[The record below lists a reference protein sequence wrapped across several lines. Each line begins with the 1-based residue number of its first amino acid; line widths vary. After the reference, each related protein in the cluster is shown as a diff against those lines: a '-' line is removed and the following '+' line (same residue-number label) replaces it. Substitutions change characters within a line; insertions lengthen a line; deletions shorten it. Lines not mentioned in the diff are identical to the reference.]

1 MQRQLTKSIAVL
13 PFVNRSNDDEH
24 EYFSDGMTEEIINAL
39 SKVKEIRVTSRTSS
53 FFFKGKETP
62 LKEIGEQLG
71 VSAIL
76 EGSIRLSAKKMRIS
90 AQLIDV
96 EEDYP
101 FWSENFDRDLDDIFV
116 VQDEISLLIADR
128 LREHLGHF
136 DLEDQ
141 LVDQPNLSVEQY
153 QQYLRARYHLLK
165 MSSSDIKK
173 GLSILEGVMEQEVA
187 SPLVFLGMHLG
198 YTLMGSMGLMP
209 AEESFIQ
216 GKGFLNK
223 AIALDP
229 NLSECQLHMAFES
242 FLLDWDIPTSYQH
255 LQRAMEIRPMVDIY
269 QTFTSIIV
277 AEGNYEAAMHY
288 IDQALQMDPF
298 SSINYHLKGFIL
310 YCQGKHEDALVHFEK
325 VWALKP
331 DAKVSVLYKGQ
342 ALLLMGKAQA
352 ALEYFDQLPAQLDS
366 DLNREAGLTMSYAAL
381 GRIQEAEHFLE
392 QIKAAMDSPLKERA
406 IYHLIHCYTSLGK
419 PEQALDW
426 LQKAVEFHLPLI
438 IYYYVEPMLKPLHQ
452 EPRFQAMMRQI
463 LGDKPTFDFQK
474 RKYKKSL
481 LEPGLLE
488 QYKKQLEVLMSKE
501 EPYLDPALTL
511 RSLAEG
517 MNMPPNQLSQLLNEG
532 FDKNFS
538 EYVNSYRLEAFKEK
552 ANDPSLRHLTIL
564 ALAFDSGFNSKTVFN
579 TFFKKSMGMTP
590 SAYWKKIIQA

>member
-24 EYFSDGMTEEIINAL
+24 EYFTDGMTEEIINAL

-62 LKEIGEQLG
+62 LKQIGEQLG

-76 EGSIRLSAKKMRIS
+76 EGSIRLSTKKMRIS

-101 FWSENFDRDLDDIFV
+101 FWSENFDRDLDDIFA

-165 MSSSDIKK
+165 MSTADIEK
-173 GLSILEGVMEQEVA
+173 GLGILEEVMQQEVA
-187 SPLVFLGMHLG
+187 SPLVYLGMHLG
-198 YTLMGSMGLMP
+198 YALLGSMGLMP
-209 AEESFIQ
+209 AEESFIK
-216 GKGFLNK
+216 GKGFLDK

-229 NLSECQLHMAFES
+229 NLAECQLHMAFES
-242 FLLDWDIPTSYQH
+242 FLLSWDIPTSYQH
-255 LQRAMEIRPMVDIY
+255 LRRAMEIRPMVDIY

-277 AEGNYEAAMHY
+277 AEGNYEAALHY

-310 YCQGKHEDALVHFEK
+310 YCQGKHQEAIVHFEK
-325 VWALKP
+325 VWELKP

-342 ALLLMGKAQA
+342 ALLLMEKAQA
-352 ALEYFDQLPAQLDS
+352 ALEYFEQLPAYLDG
-366 DLNREAGLTMSYAAL
+366 DLNRESGLTMSLAAL
-381 GRIQEAEHFLE
+381 GRTKEAEQYLQ
-392 QIKAAMDSPLKERA
+392 QIEEGMDSPLKERA
-406 IYHLIHCYTSLGK
+406 IYHLIHCYTALGK
-419 PEQALDW
+419 PKEALDW
-426 LQKAVEFHLPLI
+426 LEKAVALHLPLI
-438 IYYYVEPMLKPLHQ
+438 IYFYVEPMLKPLHK
-452 EPRFQAMMRQI
+452 EPRFQDMMRQI

-481 LEPGLLE
+481 LDPALLDDYRE
-488 QYKKQLEVLMSKE
+488 QLEGLMKRE
-501 EPYLDPALTL
+501 EPFLDPALTL

-517 MNMPPNQLSQLLNEG
+517 VNMPPNQLSQLLNEG

-538 EYVNSYRLEAFKEK
+538 EYVNSYRLETFKEK
-552 ANDPSLRHLTIL
+552 ANDRSLRHLTIL

-590 SAYWKKIIQA
+590 SAYWKKIIQE

>member
-1 MQRQLTKSIAVL
+1 MQRHLTKSIAVL
-13 PFVNRSNDDEH
+13 PFVNRSNDPEH

-39 SKVKEIRVTSRTSS
+39 SKVKGIRVTSRTSS
-53 FFFKGKETP
+53 FFFKDKELP
-62 LKEIGEQLG
+62 LKQIGEQLG

-76 EGSIRLSAKKMRIS
+76 EGSIRLSTRKMRIS

-96 EEDYP
+96 DEDYP
-101 FWSENFDRDLDDIFV
+101 FWSENFDRDLEDIFV

-153 QQYLRARYHLLK
+153 QQYLKARYHLLK
-165 MSSSDIKK
+165 MSTSDIEK
-173 GLSILEGVMEQEVA
+173 GLSILEEVIQQEVT
-187 SPLVFLGMHLG
+187 SPLIYLGLHLG
-198 YTLMGSMGLMP
+198 YALLGSMGLMP
-209 AEESFIQ
+209 AEESFIK
-216 GKGFLNK
+216 GKGFLDK
-223 AIALDP
+223 AVELDP
-229 NLSECQLHMAFES
+229 NLAECQLHMAFER
-242 FLLDWDIPTSYQH
+242 FLLDWDLPASYQH
-255 LQRAMEIRPMVDIY
+255 LRRAMEIRPMVDIY

-277 AEGNYEAAMHY
+277 AEANYEAAMHY
-288 IDQALQMDPF
+288 IDQAIQMDPF
-298 SSINYHLKGFIL
+298 SSINYHLKGYVL
-310 YCQGKHEDALVHFEK
+310 YCQGKYKEALVYFEK

-342 ALLLMGKAQA
+342 AFLLMGKAEA
-352 ALEYFDQLPAQLDS
+352 ALEYFDQLPAHLDG
-366 DLNREAGLTMSYAAL
+366 DLNRESGLTMSFAAL
-381 GRIQEAEHFLE
+381 GRTEEAEQFLE
-392 QIKAAMDSPLKERA
+392 KIQAALDSPLKERA
-406 IYHLIHCYTSLGK
+406 IYHLIHCYTCLGK

-426 LQKAVEFHLPLI
+426 LEKAVELHLPLI
-438 IYYYVEPMLKPLHQ
+438 IYFYVEPMLKPLHQ
-452 EPRFQAMMRQI
+452 EPRFQVLMRKI
-463 LGDKPTFDFQK
+463 LGDKPTFDFQR

-488 QYKKQLEVLMSKE
+488 QYKTQLEELMRE
-501 EPYLDPALTL
+501 QEPFLDPALTL
-511 RSLAEG
+511 RTLAEG

-552 ANDPSLRHLTIL
+552 ASDRSLRHLTIL

-579 TFFKKSMGMTP
+579 TFFKKSVGMTP
-590 SAYWKKIIQA
+590 SVYWKKITQV